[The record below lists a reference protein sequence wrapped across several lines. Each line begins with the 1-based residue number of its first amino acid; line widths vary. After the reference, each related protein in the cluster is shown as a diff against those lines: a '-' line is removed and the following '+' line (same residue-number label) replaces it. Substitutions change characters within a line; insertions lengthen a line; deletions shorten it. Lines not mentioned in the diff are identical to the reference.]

1 MKKYPMQTAVGIFV
15 VIGLICIGYMSV
27 KLGKVSLFQ
36 SDTYTLYARFTS
48 VQGLRVGSPV
58 DVFGIEA
65 GSVSNMRIDNE
76 RQVATV
82 TMRIDNSVKVYND
95 ASATIKSMG
104 LIGDKYIRI
113 DPGGAGTIMK
123 SRQTI
128 TNTAAEPDIED
139 LLGRYIFGQAN
150 PQQGEGGKEGK

>member
-58 DVFGIEA
+58 DVFGIDA
-65 GSVSNMRIDNE
+65 GSVSNMVIDNE

-82 TMRIDNSVKVYND
+82 TMLIDNSVKVYND

-113 DPGGAGTIMK
+113 DPGGAGSILK

-150 PQQGEGGKEGK
+150 SQQGDGGKEGK

>member
-48 VQGLRVGSPV
+48 VQGLRIGSPV
-58 DVFGIEA
+58 NVFGIEA

-82 TMRIDNSVKVYND
+82 TMRIDNSVMVYND

-113 DPGGAGTIMK
+113 DPGGAGAMLK